1 MPETFQRIQVLEPGT
16 TQILREG
23 PRTGAEKAP
32 EQVPETFD
40 SNASVVLCLVYAA
53 ILTILAG
60 RRLHAAILRTAGI
73 KSHRAP
79 LDRFA
84 RLFVSYADRLLDAF
98 GDLLS
103 KCRSYLRDLAETLA
117 RQALDP
123 NIYLSLI
130 HI

>member
-1 MPETFQRIQVLEPGT
+1 MKTVLCAHH
-16 TQILREG
+16 LRYG
-23 PRTGAEKAP
+23 
-32 EQVPETFD
+32 
-40 SNASVVLCLVYAA
+40 NASVVLCLVYAA

-98 GDLLS
+98 GDLLG
-103 KCRSYLRDLAETLA
+103 KRRSYLRHLAETLA

-123 NIYLSLI
+123 NIYRVPLGQRDPLSKAAMNP
-130 HI
+130 

>member
-1 MPETFQRIQVLEPGT
+1 MKTVLCAHH
-16 TQILREG
+16 LRYG
-23 PRTGAEKAP
+23 
-32 EQVPETFD
+32 
-40 SNASVVLCLVYAA
+40 NASVVLCLVYAA

-84 RLFVSYADRLLDAF
+84 PLFVSYADRLLDAF
-98 GDLLS
+98 GDLLG
-103 KCRSYLRDLAETLA
+103 KRRSHLRHLAETLA

-123 NIYLSLI
+123 NIHRVPLGQRDPLSGAAMNP
-130 HI
+130 